1 MSQAQLHTFASQQA
15 CNQAL
20 TEQLASCLKQALATQ
35 QQASLLL
42 PGGSTPEGL
51 LQRFNQQDLPWS
63 QLIISP
69 TDERWVA
76 AASQHSNAQM
86 LAAALPQARIIDPR
100 LADTAEAAATAWAAS
115 MQQYLPLAATL
126 LGMGG
131 DGHIASLFPGMPNL
145 MSALQPNVAPA
156 ALVGL
161 APDQPKVR
169 LSLNLPMLCA
179 TQWLGIL
186 IFGESKRQM
195 IDRVLAN
202 DPTTQALPIYHLLW
216 HAQLPVHIYWAP

>member
-145 MSALQPNVAPA
+145 MSALQPNAAPA

-169 LSLNLPMLCA
+169 LSLNLRMLCA